1 MVVETSRS
9 IAHVA
14 RELNVNET
22 TLGNWV
28 KEYGEAHADDEPAL
42 LVSERARLRGLERE
56 NRELKMKV
64 EFSWTRPVAAGCS
77 GRTDRPAVHGAH
89 RARAPPRHVGGP
101 VPPQLLRHGPVDGRH
116 DQTTI

>member
-1 MVVETSRS
+1 MVVKTSQS

-42 LVSERARLRGLERE
+42 PVSELARLRELERE
-56 NRELKMKV
+56 NRELNLGPAR
-64 EFSWTRPVAAGCS
+64 F
-77 GRTDRPAVHGAH
+77 TDYHPDELTGSVST
-89 RARAPPRHVGGP
+89 PY
-101 VPPQLLRHGPVDGRH
+101 
-116 DQTTI
+116 